1 MEQAYYSP
9 AGLEQAL
16 TTPEPEA
23 AMTATAT
30 MPETETNQAKE
41 GRDKQGRFAKGNKG
55 GPGNP
60 FPRKIAMLRQTLVNF
75 VTEEDMKHIAFVLK
89 MKAESGDIQA
99 MKLLFLYVIGKP
111 TDVVDPDR
119 LDVDEWEKIQE
130 CARPPEEMGEVMGR
144 LPANVACAMTKI
156 AWPCEVEQGFRAPMR
171 EGLKAMDELDAGRA
185 KQTPSAGV
193 KPAARPS
200 TNRANGE
207 EQEAK
212 APDWDDPAPIGNR
225 PNGDEQEKRAWLQ
238 HLVTQAMAA
247 GQENRPDAR
256 LPNGSN
262 GGPDRHQTGLTAP
275 GSIGPRRAAT
285 SEGDERL

>member
-1 MEQAYYSP
+1 MS
-9 AGLEQAL
+9 
-16 TTPEPEA
+16 
-23 AMTATAT
+23 ATAT
-30 MPETETNQAKE
+30 IRETETKQAKE
-41 GRDKQGRFAKGNKG
+41 GRDAKGRFAKGNKG

-60 FPRKIAMLRQTLVNF
+60 FARKIAMLRQTLVNF

-99 MKLLFLYVIGKP
+99 MKLLFQYVIGKP

-144 LPANVACAMTKI
+144 LPAKVACDMTKI
-156 AWPCEVEQGFRAPMR
+156 TWPCEVEQGFRAPLR
-171 EGLKAMDELDAGRA
+171 EGLKAMDELDAARA
-185 KQTPSAGV
+185 KKEQASAGV

-212 APDWDDPAPIGNR
+212 APDWDEPSPIT
-225 PNGDEQEKRAWLQ
+225 NGSNGEDEEKRAWLQ
-238 HLVTQAMAA
+238 HLVSQAMAA
-247 GQENRPDAR
+247 SQQNRPDAPS
-256 LPNGSN
+256 PNGGN
-262 GGPDRHQTGLTAP
+262 GPFV
-275 GSIGPRRAAT
+275 
-285 SEGDERL
+285 